1 MTRKMLKEEDEGES
15 GQSTVVPSKALKNS
29 LLLFRRELKSSE
41 PIQLFQFPGQVNL
54 AHRCTIFLCHLDL
67 EIYQYQRDNLV
78 GRLTKVNPATQPSIY
93 QRWGG

>member
-15 GQSTVVPSKALKNS
+15 GQSTVVSTVKALKSS
-29 LLLFRRELKSSE
+29 LLLVRREPKSSE

-54 AHRCTIFLCHLDL
+54 AYRCTIFLCHLDL

-78 GRLTKVNPATQPSIY
+78 GRLTKVNPTQPSIY

>member
-54 AHRCTIFLCHLDL
+54 AYRCTIFLCHLDL
-67 EIYQYQRDNLV
+67 EI
-78 GRLTKVNPATQPSIY
+78 
-93 QRWGG
+93 